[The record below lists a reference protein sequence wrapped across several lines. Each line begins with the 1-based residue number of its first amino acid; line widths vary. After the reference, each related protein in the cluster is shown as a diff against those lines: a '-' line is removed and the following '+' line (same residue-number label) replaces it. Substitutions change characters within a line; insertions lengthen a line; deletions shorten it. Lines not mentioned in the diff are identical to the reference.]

1 MWAYKCCQRPKV
13 ASGAMS
19 SGADRTSQRYLRHRP
34 QPVGKS
40 KVAVRLFNR
49 FSKRK
54 KGSIC
59 GNTNFCIFT
68 ILAFFFQNG
77 ETHHILF
84 KKAYSVAE
92 PFIHEKISLLLLLV
106 GSGDRSIT
114 LAGGGGELKWKI
126 KSFKFQMIK
135 FTPHSL
141 PKIEKWTSHGEFQWC
156 QF

>member
-1 MWAYKCCQRPKV
+1 MWKYELLYFHNPCYC
-13 ASGAMS
+13 
-19 SGADRTSQRYLRHRP
+19 
-34 QPVGKS
+34 
-40 KVAVRLFNR
+40 
-49 FSKRK
+49 
-54 KGSIC
+54 
-59 GNTNFCIFT
+59 
-68 ILAFFFQNG
+68 FQNG

-114 LAGGGGELKWKI
+114 LAGEGGELKWKI

-141 PKIEKWTSHGEFQWC
+141 PKIEK
-156 QF
+156 

>member
-1 MWAYKCCQRPKV
+1 MVGNVLQIIIVRYAKLVSSWDKIKVWAHKCWQRPKV
-13 ASGAMS
+13 TSGAMS
-19 SGADRTSQRYLRHRP
+19 SSADSTSQRYLRHRP

-84 KKAYSVAE
+84 KKAYSVAGK
-92 PFIHEKISLLLLLV
+92 FFHDKFSLLLLL
-106 GSGDRSIT
+106 
-114 LAGGGGELKWKI
+114 AGRGEVYHFGRW
-126 KSFKFQMIK
+126 
-135 FTPHSL
+135 
-141 PKIEKWTSHGEFQWC
+141 GRGN
-156 QF
+156 